1 MTEATQTYRLPADG
15 PKKSH
20 DMAIAVSAAFIAVG
34 LIVALYAI
42 AQATGVTADELSTL
56 TAYP

>member
-1 MTEATQTYRLPADG
+1 
-15 PKKSH
+15 
-20 DMAIAVSAAFIAVG
+20 MAIAVSAAFIAVG